1 MINDWDKNIVLT
13 QSWVLVKHPP
23 PPPKK
28 KEISHSLQHTFS
40 MLDIYLKDL

>member
-23 PPPKK
+23 PK